1 MSVRLSDAHG
11 AYRLIVRMLPEDFRA
26 KHGGDLVEGH
36 VDAWRAEAL
45 GRGLITRFTFWVRAF
60 ASILRTVVAQR
71 WRASRALSDRFDPT
85 LRLISVR
92 LGLETSC
99 SVSRRGRTGPGSLT
113 GALVGSRYEVS
124 PTRVSG

>member
-85 LRLISVR
+85 LRLICVSVR

-99 SVSRRGRTGPGSLT
+99 SVSRRAVPGR
-113 GALVGSRYEVS
+113 AH
-124 PTRVSG
+124 